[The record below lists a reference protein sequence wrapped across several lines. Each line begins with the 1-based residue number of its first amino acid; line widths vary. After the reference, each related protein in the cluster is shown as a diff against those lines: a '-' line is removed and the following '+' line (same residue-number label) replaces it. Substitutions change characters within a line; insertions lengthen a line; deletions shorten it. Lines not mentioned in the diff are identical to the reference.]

1 MRNRGMMKRML
12 AAVGVLI
19 VIAVA
24 ASACSEGPPDPAG
37 FEGGPGMLYFYSPKC
52 PVCRNMTP
60 IVDELEKQY
69 HDDFKFV
76 RVDVETNRGKER
88 ARAHGLIGQPA
99 FLIFDSSD
107 EEVRR
112 LTGAHS
118 RATLEQAIQQAMQGE

>member
-1 MRNRGMMKRML
+1 MMKRVL

-19 VIAVA
+19 VIVVV
-24 ASACSEGPPDPAG
+24 ASACSQGPSDPSS

-60 IVDELEKQY
+60 IVDELEKEY
-69 HDDFKFV
+69 DDDFRFV
-76 RVDVETNRGKER
+76 RVNVETNRGKER
-88 ARAHGLIGQPA
+88 ARAHGLIGQPV

-112 LTGAHS
+112 LMGAHS
-118 RATLEQAIQQAMQGE
+118 RATLEQAIEQALQGG